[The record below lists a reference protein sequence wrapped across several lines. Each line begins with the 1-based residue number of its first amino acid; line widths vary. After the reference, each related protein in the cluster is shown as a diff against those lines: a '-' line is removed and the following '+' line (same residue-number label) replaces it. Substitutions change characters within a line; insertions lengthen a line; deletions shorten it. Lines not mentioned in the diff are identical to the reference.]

1 MHEARRQAELE
12 LFDLFH
18 IPDNRNVSY
27 VFDKMD
33 ITRDGESNA
42 ILLAI
47 SATLQVGRSEGVL
60 SELISKIASEIAESG
75 MVENESIRE
84 QIQTNGMKVDAV
96 SVRRNLEER
105 YTSLGIGD
113 YVIPPF
119 EDYLDINGNGVIDKN
134 DSWLILNKTDF
145 RFSSD
150 GGTIE
155 IEVQHNVDFEVI
167 VEDDDFEND
176 WVIQSDQ
183 TKAYLETGYLTF
195 TVLPNETYDDR
206 VARIILRDKSS
217 GCEDAVYVFQKQLDA
232 LTVSASRFE
241 VPKGGGKVEIEVQS
255 NVDYTAEIQN
265 DCRSWIKNGLATKSL
280 SSSVLVFD
288 IAESFDTGMRHGRIV
303 LSDGNLSETIDVYQS
318 GGNRIIL
325 DKKDHTVSAKGGV
338 VQIEVSSNFDYEM
351 IMPEVDWVSEIM
363 QTKGLATGTRTFR
376 IAQNETY
383 DDRYAEITF
392 RDRSGTVEEKATIW
406 QTQKDAIIIARDE
419 YEIGNEGGEITIE
432 IQANV
437 DFKTRVANYCQS
449 WIEPVPMTK
458 GLTDYSFRFKV
469 LPHEDY
475 DGRSGE
481 IYIYNND
488 TEKYIRVVQGP
499 KKALEVNTKEYNVP
513 AQGGVLRIG
522 FDTNLT
528 CRCVYTDPEAES
540 WLVLAPETKGIHFD
554 SFTFNVSP
562 NEDYSLRRTQL
573 VIESEDGSCRETVTV
588 TQDPK
593 GALNVGQTEYN
604 VPYMAGELAI
614 EVESSIDYVSEVV
627 EGSEWLSFAPV
638 SKSLEISSVK
648 MAFTKNETYVERVG
662 KVKIY
667 DTKNS
672 LEAIVTITQAPNGD
686 TRVIHV
692 ETPGTLSQ
700 LIDKETLINIRSLK
714 LTGTVSSTD
723 LAFFEKGTFL
733 TETLDLSELTVQG
746 GVINTFGNNRGA
758 QVITSGE
765 YSYFGQLKTVYLPP
779 TLKTLGKNAFRDCR
793 SLENIVFGENS
804 QLTNIEGGSSSG
816 ALGGVYIQGAFS
828 GCSSLK
834 SVTLPASLK
843 RLHGGAFYNCE
854 NLESVT
860 FEEGSKMT
868 TIQGDVYSAGGMG
881 GTSYYDYAGIFS
893 HCQSLRKLEIPA
905 SVETIG
911 DYAFCG
917 TNGLVSIV
925 IPETVKYVSSSRMF
939 SGCTSLESV
948 SLPSSFK
955 EFGYEMF
962 SGCPN
967 LKEIR
972 TASDIAK
979 IGDYAFKGCT
989 SMTEIDLGNFSS
1001 VGVGAFSESGLTSV
1015 RIPDAMKELPEELFQ
1030 KCNGL
1035 KNVDLNKVER
1045 IGSRAFQEC
1054 NSLESIVIPKTIK
1067 FIGSYAFNCCE
1078 NLKEFTLSG
1087 GDRITLDNGIL
1098 NKTKVSELVIP
1109 AEVVSIVSAIKDYG
1123 PLDGSEIYSIVF
1135 EENSKCEEFGIAAG
1149 SMITTIALPSG
1160 MKKLS
1165 EAAFKNCKCL
1175 SEVTLPKDIQIIP
1188 NNLFEGCSALT
1199 EFEIPSSVI
1208 TLGQFCFSGS
1218 ALESINVPEGVKRI
1232 EAGAFSSCESLYEIT
1247 LPNTLEYIGANV
1259 FYNCLDLAPFVLN
1272 GAETLECGGGLFM
1285 SYYGSYTACPSISK
1299 IVVGKNV
1306 KKLVGRSPTLT
1317 SVSNIYIALESEGSA
1332 LEEIGDNFFSG
1343 CRSTT
1348 VVLPQSVKK
1357 IGDGAFA
1364 GSWIQEFVCP
1374 AGLTIGNGAF
1384 EDSTIKKVTFEEGC
1398 QTIGDN
1404 FFKLCRYLEK
1414 VIFPSTLIS
1423 IGDRAFEQCEK
1434 IKNLELPVSLTSIGS
1449 HAFRHCKGLTE
1460 ISLPESLIS
1469 IGSRAFGDCSNL
1481 MKLELPKSLISIG
1494 EGAFAACTGLTTLE
1508 FPTSLTSIGREAFK
1522 GCTGLTTLELP
1533 SSLMTIEYR
1542 AFYGCTG
1549 IKKVTLSSN
1558 VKSFGMEWMPSTVES
1573 VIVAEGVTSL
1583 GDNAFKN
1590 YANVDVVLPS
1600 TLISIGNSCF
1610 SGCKGITGLE
1620 LPASLIS
1627 IGNSAFSG
1635 CTGLQNLTLPS
1646 SLTSIGNYCFS
1657 GCTGL
1662 RNFVLHEGLTSIGEY
1677 ALSGCSALETVT
1689 ISEGVT
1695 TLPYRIFQ
1703 NCTGL
1708 REVTL
1713 PKSLTSMGS
1722 RCFEGCTS
1730 LQNLT
1735 LQSDLSSAYDCF
1747 TGCTALESVTIS
1759 EGVTTLLYSIFQNCT
1774 GLREITLPKSLTS
1787 IGESAFSGCT
1797 GLQNL
1802 TLPSNLT
1809 KIESSAFSGCEAL
1822 ETVVIP
1828 ESVTTIG
1835 YDAFK
1840 NTSPHITWNT
1850 SSSEISASSA
1860 FNGCTGRMD
1869 IGGYGVPYRFYEYVL
1884 SKSNLSGFNL
1894 LDGIKVIGSY
1904 AFTSMKETVAFTIPE
1919 SVVEIKANAFYG
1931 CTFAGNIDLPSSLE
1945 TIGSSAFTSC
1955 TGLTE
1960 LILPASVTT
1969 IGDSSFTGT
1978 SIREVRCNSLVP
1990 PKLGNYSS
1998 RLPFDR
2004 TDQPAIFVPA
2014 AALDA
2019 YKAATGWKEYE
2030 LQGF

>member
-1 MHEARRQAELE
+1 MRVCGDCGGWLRRERNAQSWNRWGGVYSVNGKIQKGPFTQGTSITIQALDENLNPTGKNYHTQTVDDAGSFHINNQIESRYVEIIASGYYFNEITGQISTSPITLRSLSNLTEEGKTNVNLLTTLEAERIRTLVLHGGNSMHEARRQAELE

-33 ITRDGESNA
+33 ITKDGESNA

-47 SATLQVGRSEGVL
+47 SATLQVGRSEGAL

-75 MVENESIRE
+75 SVGNENIRE
-84 QIQTNGMKVDAV
+84 QIRENGMLVDAV
-96 SVRRNLEER
+96 SVRKNLEDR

-145 RFSSD
+145 RLSSD

-183 TKAYLETGYLTF
+183 TKAYLETDHLTF
-195 TVLPNETYDDR
+195 TVLPNGTYDDR

-232 LTVSASRFE
+232 LTVSSSRFE
-241 VPKGGGKVEIEVQS
+241 VPTGGGRVEIEVQS
-255 NVDYTAEIQN
+255 NVNYTVEIQN
-265 DCRSWIKNGLATKSL
+265 DCRSWIKEVPATKSL

-288 IAESFDTGMRHGRIV
+288 IAENFETGMRHGRIV
-303 LSDGNLSETIDVYQS
+303 VSDGNLSETIDVYQS

-351 IMPEVDWVSEIM
+351 ILPEVDWVSEIM

-376 IAQNETY
+376 IAPNETY
-383 DDRYAEITF
+383 DDRYAEIIF
-392 RDRSGTVEEKATIW
+392 RDRNGTVEEKATIW
-406 QTQKDAIIIARDE
+406 QVQKDAIIIARDE
-419 YEIGNEGGEITIE
+419 YEIGNEGGDITIE

-499 KKALEVNTKEYNVP
+499 KKALEISTKEYNLP
-513 AQGGVLRIG
+513 ATGGLLRIG
-522 FDTNLT
+522 LNTNLI
-528 CRCVYTDPEAES
+528 CHCVYTDPEAEA
-540 WLVLAPETKGIHFD
+540 WLVRVPETKGMQFVTFD
-554 SFTFNVSP
+554 FNASP
-562 NEDYSLRRTQL
+562 NDTYSSRRTQL

-614 EVESSIDYVSEVV
+614 EVESSIDYVSEVI
-627 EGSEWLSFAPV
+627 EGSEWLSLAPA
-638 SKSLEISSVK
+638 SKALEMSSVK
-648 MAFTKNETYVERVG
+648 FAFTKNDTYVERVG

-672 LEAIVTITQAPNGD
+672 LESIVTIIQAPNGD

-692 ETPGTLSQ
+692 ETPGTLADIVDFEE
-700 LIDKETLINIRSLK
+700 LKNVRSLK
-714 LTGTVSSTD
+714 LTGTVNESD
-723 LAFFEKGTFL
+723 LGHFRVNGSFL
-733 TETLDLSELTVQG
+733 TETLDLTELNVIG
-746 GVINTFGNNRGA
+746 GKLNTFGRVTSVLGGA
-758 QVITSGE
+758 IG
-765 YSYFGQLKTVYLPP
+765 YFGKLKTVYMSP
-779 TLKTLGKNAFRDCR
+779 TVKTLGPDAFSACD
-793 SLENIVFGENS
+793 SLENIIFGENS
-804 QLTNIEGGSSSG
+804 QLTSIEGGSESY
-816 ALGGVYIQGAFS
+816 ALGGVIIKGAFS
-828 GCSSLK
+828 RCSSLK

-843 RLHGGAFYNCE
+843 RLHGGAFYKCE

-893 HCQSLRKLEIPA
+893 HCPSLRKLEIPA

-925 IPETVKYVSSSRMF
+925 IPETVKYVSSLRMF
-939 SGCTSLESV
+939 SDCTSLESV

-967 LKEIR
+967 LKEVR
-972 TASDIAK
+972 TASDIEK
-979 IGDYAFKGCT
+979 IGDYAFRGCT
-989 SMTEIDLGNFSS
+989 SITEIDLGNFSS

-1015 RIPDAMKELPEELFQ
+1015 HIPDAMKELPEDLFR
-1030 KCNGL
+1030 KCTGL
-1035 KNVDLNKVER
+1035 KNVDLNKVEG
-1045 IGSRAFQEC
+1045 IGSGAFVQC

-1067 FIGSYAFNCCE
+1067 FIGSYAFSGCE

-1087 GDRITLDNGIL
+1087 GDRITFESCIL
-1098 NKTKVSELVIP
+1098 SGTKVRELVIP
-1109 AEVVSIVSAIKDYG
+1109 AEVVSIVSAAKNYDG
-1123 PLDGSEIYSIVF
+1123 GSLSGSEIYSIVF
-1135 EENSKCEEFGIAAG
+1135 EDNSKCEEFGIAGG
-1149 SMITTIALPSG
+1149 SKITSIVLPSG
-1160 MKKLS
+1160 LKRLAGYALRNCKNLTDIILPDNLQTIGESAFRYCSSLS
-1165 EAAFKNCKCL
+1165 E
-1175 SEVTLPKDIQIIP
+1175 I
-1188 NNLFEGCSALT
+1188 
-1199 EFEIPSSVI
+1199 EIPSSVD
-1208 TLGQFCFSGS
+1208 TLEQECFYGTP
-1218 ALESINVPEGVKRI
+1218 LESVIIPEGVKYI
-1232 EAGAFSSCESLYEIT
+1232 GFDAFACCPELTTVT
-1247 LPNTLEYIGANV
+1247 LPNTLECICMGA
-1259 FYNCLDLAPFVLN
+1259 FANCTSLKPFVIN
-1272 GAETLECGGGLFM
+1272 GAETLECK
-1285 SYYGSYTACPSISK
+1285 GSIFKLDGSTAISPYISK
-1299 IVVGKNV
+1299 IVFGKNI
-1306 KKLVGRSPTLT
+1306 KKLK
-1317 SVSNIYIALESEGSA
+1317 SNTWAFNPPVNVEFEEGSA
-1332 LEEIGDNFFSG
+1332 LEEIGDKFFKGYDFS
-1343 CRSTT
+1343 SI
-1348 VVLPQSVKK
+1348 VLPSTVKK
-1357 IGDGAFA
+1357 IGADAFA
-1364 GSWIQEFVCP
+1364 NSKITEFTCPESLESLGRYAFSNSALTRITLNEGLKSMGSDVFAGC
-1374 AGLTIGNGAF
+1374 AGLQSLTLQSDLTSIGSGCFSGCISLEAVAISEGVTSLPSGMFKAF
-1384 EDSTIKKVTFEEGC
+1384 TSLR
-1398 QTIGDN
+1398 N
-1404 FFKLCRYLEK
+1404 LSL
-1414 VIFPSTLIS
+1414 PSTLTS
-1423 IGDRAFEQCEK
+1423 IGSDCFSGCTG
-1434 IKNLELPVSLTSIGS
+1434 IMELKLPSSLTSIGN
-1449 HAFRHCKGLTE
+1449 R
-1460 ISLPESLIS
+1460 
-1469 IGSRAFGDCSNL
+1469 
-1481 MKLELPKSLISIG
+1481 
-1494 EGAFAACTGLTTLE
+1494 
-1508 FPTSLTSIGREAFK
+1508 
-1522 GCTGLTTLELP
+1522 
-1533 SSLMTIEYR
+1533 
-1542 AFYGCTG
+1542 
-1549 IKKVTLSSN
+1549 
-1558 VKSFGMEWMPSTVES
+1558 
-1573 VIVAEGVTSL
+1573 
-1583 GDNAFKN
+1583 
-1590 YANVDVVLPS
+1590 
-1600 TLISIGNSCF
+1600 
-1610 SGCKGITGLE
+1610 
-1620 LPASLIS
+1620 
-1627 IGNSAFSG
+1627 AFSG
-1635 CTGLQNLTLPS
+1635 CTGLQSLTLPS
-1646 SLTSIGNYCFS
+1646 SLTSIGGGAFYNCTGLQSLTLQSDLTSASDCFS
-1657 GCTGL
+1657 GC
-1662 RNFVLHEGLTSIGEY
+1662 N
-1677 ALSGCSALETVT
+1677 ALESVT

-1695 TLPYRIFQ
+1695 TLPSYIFK

-1722 RCFEGCTS
+1722 
-1730 LQNLT
+1730 N
-1735 LQSDLSSAYDCF
+1735 
-1747 TGCTALESVTIS
+1747 
-1759 EGVTTLLYSIFQNCT
+1759 
-1774 GLREITLPKSLTS
+1774 
-1787 IGESAFSGCT
+1787 
-1797 GLQNL
+1797 
-1802 TLPSNLT
+1802 
-1809 KIESSAFSGCEAL
+1809 AFSGCEAL

-1835 YDAFK
+1835 NGAFE
-1840 NTSPHITWNT
+1840 NTSPHIIWNT
-1850 SSSEISASSA
+1850 SSNDISAYGS

-1869 IGGYGVPYRFYEYVL
+1869 IGGYGVPYRFYEDVL
-1884 SKSNLSGFNL
+1884 SKSSLSEFNL

-1904 AFTSMKETVAFTIPE
+1904 AFEFMTETVTFTIPE
-1919 SVVEIKANAFYG
+1919 SVVNIQANAFYG

-1945 TIGSSAFTSC
+1945 TIGSNAFAFC

-1960 LILPASVTT
+1960 LILPASVKA
-1969 IGDSSFTGT
+1969 IYKSAFTGT
-1978 SIREVRCNSLVP
+1978 AIKEVRCKSLVP
-1990 PKLGNYSS
+1990 PELSTNPSW
-1998 RLPFDR
+1998 LPFDK
-2004 TDQPAIFVPA
+2004 TNQPAIFVPA

-2030 LQGF
+2030 LQGY